1 MRDIQGEF
9 QSGISVNSLYL
20 QGVEAYQWLKSP
32 KYSEFSG
39 RTRYIP
45 DTFDRD
51 LRTNTWGIDTSGIG
65 NHPARKLNV
74 KNSRDVR

>member
-9 QSGISVNSLYL
+9 ESGFSVNSLNI

-39 RTRYIP
+39 RTRYIS

-51 LRTNTWGIDTSGIG
+51 LCT
-65 NHPARKLNV
+65 
-74 KNSRDVR
+74 DV